1 MQSASHNSKKKK
13 KKLKNRKNN
22 INNVII
28 ATLNINSLVSK
39 FDDLKVIGQ
48 EIFDILIINE
58 TKLYVTFPVAEF
70 CVNGPSVPYRLG

>member
-1 MQSASHNSKKKK
+1 MHHRTQKKKK
-13 KKLKNRKNN
+13 KNQKNN

-48 EIFDILIINE
+48 EIFDISIINE
-58 TKLYVTFPVAEF
+58 TKSYVPFAVAEF
-70 CVNGPSVPYRLG
+70 CVNGPSAPYRLG

>member
-1 MQSASHNSKKKK
+1 MHHRTTKKKK
-13 KKLKNRKNN
+13 SEEIRKNN

-48 EIFDILIINE
+48 EIFDISIINE
-58 TKLYVTFPVAEF
+58 TKSYVPFAVAEF
-70 CVNGPSVPYRLG
+70 CVNGPSAPYRLG